1 MENNW
6 LIRTGILV
14 GEEKLQKLRNT
25 RVTIVG
31 LGGVGSYAA
40 ENIARAGVNNLQLI
54 DYDTVSQSNI
64 NRQIIALHSTI
75 GSYKTEVMKSRILDI
90 NLDANVKV
98 FSEFLD
104 KENRLNI
111 LKNSDYIIDAIDSIG
126 PKMGM
131 IKDLCELEI
140 PFISVLGAGNRID
153 PQSIKITSIWETAGC
168 PLAKRLKKLLRKNQ
182 VTRDFLVVFSEE
194 SPMELRITEQGR
206 FAHRGQI
213 LENVDAGTPIPK
225 SLVGSIS
232 YMPAIMGTMAAG
244 KLMHDIISNK
254 Y

>member
-1 MENNW
+1 MEDNW
-6 LIRTGILV
+6 LIRTGILI
-14 GEEKLQKLRNT
+14 GKEKLQRLINT

-40 ENIARAGVNNLQLI
+40 ENIARAGISNLQLI
-54 DYDTVSQSNI
+54 DYDTVSLSNI

-75 GSYKTEVMKSRILDI
+75 GIHKTEVMKHRILDI
-90 NLDANVKV
+90 NPEANIKI

-111 LKNSDYIIDAIDSIG
+111 IKNSDYIIDAIDSIG

-153 PQSIKITSIWETAGC
+153 PQSIKITSIWKTTGC
-168 PLAKRLKKLLRKNQ
+168 PFAKKVKKLLRKNQ
-182 VTRDFLVVFSEE
+182 VTKDFQVVFSEE
-194 SPMELRITEQGR
+194 NPMDICRDVTHN
-206 FAHRGQI
+206 AHPPDD
-213 LENVDAGTPIPK
+213 VKTPIPK

-244 KLMHDIISNK
+244 KLIYDIINR
-254 Y
+254 